1 MSFSFRRPA
10 ARTVLLDREGRIF
23 LIRAEDPVDPYK
35 PEWWEIPGGGMARGE
50 ESAHAALRELH
61 EETGIPDVEMGPCV
75 WRQQTEYTFAG
86 YHFESDDHIH
96 VAWCD
101 GGVYDPRGLEALEVA
116 AFRGAQWWELGA
128 LLANDE
134 PTIPFRL
141 REFLP
146 ALVAGDIPPVPID
159 ITPPPEHGG
168 RFS

>member
-1 MSFSFRRPA
+1 MSLSFRRPA

-50 ESAHAALRELH
+50 ESSHAALRELH
-61 EETGIPDVEMGPCV
+61 EETGIPNVEMGPCV

-101 GGVYDPRGLEALEVA
+101 GGEYDPRGLEALEAA
-116 AFRGAQWWELGA
+116 AFQGARWWALGD

-146 ALVAGDIPPVPID
+146 ALIAGEIPSSPID

-168 RFS
+168 RIS

>member
-1 MSFSFRRPA
+1 MSFSFRRPC

-35 PEWWEIPGGGMARGE
+35 PEWLEIPGGGMGHTE
-50 ESAHAALRELH
+50 ESGHAALRELH

-75 WRQQTEYTFAG
+75 WTQQTEYTFAG
-86 YHFESDDHIH
+86 YHFEADDFIH

-101 GGVYDPRGLEALEVA
+101 GGAYNPKGLEALEAA
-116 AFRGAQWWELGA
+116 AFQGADWWTLED

-146 ALVAGDIPPVPID
+146 ALIAGHLSENPID

-168 RFS
+168 RVT

>member
-10 ARTVLLDREGRIF
+10 ARTVLLDREGRVF

-101 GGVYDPRGLEALEVA
+101 GGVYDPRGLEALEAA
-116 AFRGAQWWELGA
+116 AFRGARWWELDA

-146 ALVAGDIPPVPID
+146 ALVAGDIPEVPID

-168 RFS
+168 RIS